1 MFSSCYRWWR
11 LRKAKQINRHPVSK
25 GSQSLNL
32 DLSKS
37 RIWAFTCLCYVRF
50 GEVAFFCANILPTFM
65 ERWKLSIED
74 ICIVNWTWKHTFT
87 SSLRLWNSIWSLWW
101 CLTDRVQGPSCLW
114 ESSLNRLWCWLRLP
128 LSTLSPSLSFLS
140 TRLHAIWQSWSRSLC
155 DKCAPSLTEGSRA

>member
-1 MFSSCYRWWR
+1 MG
-11 LRKAKQINRHPVSK
+11 K

-74 ICIVNWTWKHTFT
+74 ICILNWSWKQTFT

-101 CLTDRVQGPSCLW
+101 CLTDRVQGPPRHW
-114 ESSLNRLWCWLRLP
+114 ESSLNRLCLMLAQSAPQHPLP
-128 LSTLSPSLSFLS
+128 QAFLS
-140 TRLHAIWQSWSRSLC
+140 LQAAVCRLAVMIKVPFCQ
-155 DKCAPSLTEGSRA
+155 CAPSLTEGSRA